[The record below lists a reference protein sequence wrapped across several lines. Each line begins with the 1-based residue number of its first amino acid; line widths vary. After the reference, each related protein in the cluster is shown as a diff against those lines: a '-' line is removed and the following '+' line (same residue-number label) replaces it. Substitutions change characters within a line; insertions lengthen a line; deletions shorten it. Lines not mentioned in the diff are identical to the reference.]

1 MRRLFTCGGYPEWLI
16 VTNSCRGLQ
25 ICNTSHSCTEKTCWI
40 ASIVGA
46 ISTAA
51 ISVMLLRVGS
61 QRKVVAVKG
70 ADEARIVEAKSAEVT
85 GPFIQFAM
93 QIGPITTDN
102 SATVAEQPTESDQQF
117 RDDLQ
122 AAVVSHNS
130 ADTLIGIANTTP
142 DQTVR
147 RNIEEV
153 VNARYSTIIASFKDQ
168 QKANLAKADADNK
181 LRAIASDSNASVFCS
196 TRTGSQ
202 VWRVTIANDVSLR
215 HAQTSREIARKSRVF
230 HSLCFDS

>member
-16 VTNSCRGLQ
+16 VTNSRRCLQ
-25 ICNTSHSCTEKTCWI
+25 ICNTSHSCPERICWI

-51 ISVMLLRVGS
+51 ISVMLWRVGS
-61 QRKVVAVKG
+61 QRKEVAVKG

-93 QIGPITTDN
+93 HIAPIATDN
-102 SATVAEQPTESDQQF
+102 SATVASQPTESDRQF
-117 RDDLQ
+117 RDGLQ

-130 ADTLIGIANTTP
+130 ADTLLGIANTTP

-168 QKANLAKADADNK
+168 RKAG
-181 LRAIASDSNASVFCS
+181 FS
-196 TRTGSQ
+196 T
-202 VWRVTIANDVSLR
+202 AYVSTHR
-215 HAQTSREIARKSRVF
+215 PGYECK
-230 HSLCFDS
+230 